1 MRRYSHY
8 SFDLWMTLIRSNPSY
23 KTQRSAYLF
32 EKTNFTGKTREEVL
46 EIFKKVDLM
55 ANAINERTG
64 GHIPAEELYLWVI
77 GWINDGDERII
88 KTIDFSSVYRD
99 MEEIFLSHPPVLY
112 AEDTLGALENIRR
125 EASDSSFSIL
135 SNTAFIKGRTLRKVF
150 PGLGL
155 EGFFDFALYSDEAGM
170 SKPNTALFRLML
182 DTVAVNK
189 GVADPKG
196 VLHIG
201 DNPVADEEGARTA
214 GIDAWLV
221 NSNGRHISSLLE
233 SSILCT

>member
-1 MRRYSHY
+1 
-8 SFDLWMTLIRSNPSY
+8 MTLIRSNPSY

-135 SNTAFIKGRTLRKVF
+135 SNTAFIKGSTLRKIL
-150 PGLGL
+150 PPLGLGD
-155 EGFFDFALYSDEAGM
+155 FFDFQLYSDEAGM
-170 SKPNTALFRLML
+170 SKPNQAFFRQML
-182 DTVAVNK
+182 DEIHK
-189 GVADPKG
+189 LRGRLDPG
-196 VLHIG
+196 DIIHIG
-201 DNPVADEEGARTA
+201 DNPLADVQGASKA
-214 GIDAWLV
+214 GIAQLLV
-221 NSNGRHISSLLE
+221 NSNQLSIASLCE
-233 SSILCT
+233 TP